1 MPQPRL
7 VDLETPFA
15 TVPWAPCCRLIGAP
29 GKRTGLQLFV
39 QVRCPPGRADRVEIS
54 AFFFFFF
61 PILYKAELVYCQ
73 LLQEVSP

>member
-54 AFFFFFF
+54 AFFFFF